1 MARSPASS
9 ASETRVN
16 AGMRQKTMTIRTTLS
31 AICVALC
38 AAALTAHAVTSA
50 IPAAGLPTASEY
62 STALLP
68 ERADVVSWRTLAQVE
83 MVRKGINLVPS
94 FSKDILGLDA
104 TDVKLQGFVIPL
116 EVGAA
121 QKHFLIAAVP
131 AECQFC
137 LPAGPEAMV
146 EVLAT
151 TPVKFGLAP
160 VVVRGRFS
168 VLKDEAGGLLYR
180 LSDAV
185 PVGAAPPAAA
195 ATKPQP

>member
-1 MARSPASS
+1 MA
-9 ASETRVN
+9 
-16 AGMRQKTMTIRTTLS
+16 MTIRTPRS
-31 AICVALC
+31 VIGIALC

-50 IPAAGLPTASEY
+50 IPAAGLPAASDY
-62 STALLP
+62 SAALLP

-83 MVRKGINLVPS
+83 MVQKGINLVPA

-146 EVLAT
+146 EVVAK
-151 TPVKFGLAP
+151 TPVRFGLEP
-160 VVVRGRFS
+160 IVVSGRFA
-168 VLKDEAGGLLYR
+168 VLKNEAGGLLYR

-185 PVGAAPPAAA
+185 PVGSAQPVPAADPA
-195 ATKPQP
+195 KAKR